1 MFSCVHSAAIA
12 GVDAVPV
19 AVEADLST
27 GLPGFTMVGYLSSQ
41 VKEAGDRVRTALR
54 NTGFMMPA
62 KKATINLSP
71 SDLRKEG
78 PGFDLPIAI
87 AVLAAMGIISPA
99 ALEDCMIVGGLSL
112 SGAVEPVNGVLA
124 TAMLTKEL
132 GLRRC
137 IVPVENVNEG
147 SLVEGTETVGLS
159 DLGAAAAY
167 FTQGSG
173 GIRTCPDGTPIPSRC
188 TEDFSDIHGQAVL
201 KRAALI
207 AAAGF
212 HNLLMSGPPGAGK
225 SMTARRIP
233 SILPAL
239 TREEAL
245 EVTRIHSIAGL
256 LPEGAGI
263 LRERPFRAPHH
274 TATPGAIAGGGR
286 IPKPGEVTLAH
297 RGVLFLDEIPEFSRA
312 ALETLRMP
320 LEDRKI
326 VITRTGG
333 TFTFPA
339 SFLLAAA
346 MNPCPCGCYPDL
358 SKCTCS
364 AQMVRRYRSRI
375 SRPLLDRIDLC
386 VQVPPAD
393 YEMLSV
399 KDPDPVSSA
408 LMREDAGRVFH
419 IQEQRFR
426 GTSIRFNSGIPSSEI
441 PFYCPLSPGAEKL
454 LARSFDKLG
463 LTARAYHRVLKTA
476 RTVADL
482 AGEEVIREEHIREAL
497 FYRMREE
504 AAV

>member
-112 SGAVEPVNGVLA
+112 SRAVEPVNGVLA

-286 IPKPGEVTLAH
+286 IP
-297 RGVLFLDEIPEFSRA
+297 
-312 ALETLRMP
+312 
-320 LEDRKI
+320 
-326 VITRTGG
+326 
-333 TFTFPA
+333 
-339 SFLLAAA
+339 
-346 MNPCPCGCYPDL
+346 
-358 SKCTCS
+358 
-364 AQMVRRYRSRI
+364 
-375 SRPLLDRIDLC
+375 
-386 VQVPPAD
+386 
-393 YEMLSV
+393 
-399 KDPDPVSSA
+399 
-408 LMREDAGRVFH
+408 
-419 IQEQRFR
+419 
-426 GTSIRFNSGIPSSEI
+426 
-441 PFYCPLSPGAEKL
+441 
-454 LARSFDKLG
+454 
-463 LTARAYHRVLKTA
+463 
-476 RTVADL
+476 
-482 AGEEVIREEHIREAL
+482 
-497 FYRMREE
+497 
-504 AAV
+504 